1 MLLSSFVVLGLLCQ
15 TSDMYI
21 VKLAIV
27 HRHGDRTP
35 NWPWKGAPISNA
47 SEWPEGW
54 IQTTLAGK
62 QRLYKLGQFLKKR
75 YPSVINEDP
84 TEVLVRSSHGKRCLT
99 STRSFLAGAFPPTK
113 QYEVYPGL
121 KWQPIPVIID
131 DWLLRDPK
139 CPEADKERARL
150 QASGPESTFIS
161 THKEFYEYLT
171 NLTGTNVPNSR
182 VVNILRDRLRVAM
195 DLGKTVPSWATDE
208 LMEQLL
214 NISINEYYFRS
225 ASLKLQRLRS
235 GVFFKDLLSQFL
247 NSWGKKFLV
256 YSTHDT
262 QVAIF
267 MNTMNL
273 YPNRLVEFG
282 SSLLFELHSDVP
294 TTKTMYPVSDFYLKL
309 FYLNDTY
316 SENVTELKL
325 PGCQLLQ
332 RCLLSNFLEAMQQ
345 VVVDDIIKECGLN

>member
-1 MLLSSFVVLGLLCQ
+1 MFGLLCQ
-15 TSDMYI
+15 ESITDI

-35 NWPWKGAPISNA
+35 NWPWIGAPISNA

-54 IQTTLAGK
+54 YQLTLAGE
-62 QRLYKLGQFLKKR
+62 QRLYKLGQFLRNK
-75 YPSVINEDP
+75 YPSVIGEDP
-84 TEVLVRSSHGKRCLT
+84 TEVLVRSSHRKRCLR
-99 STRSFLAGAFPPTK
+99 STQSLVAGAFPPS
-113 QYEVYPGL
+113 QQFEVYPGL
-121 KWQPIPVIID
+121 KWQPIPVFID

-150 QASGPESTFIS
+150 RTSGPESTFNAA
-161 THKEFYEYLT
+161 HKEFYEHLS
-171 NLTGTNVPNSR
+171 NLTGTNVTNSNI
-182 VVNILRDRLRVAM
+182 VNDIRDRVRIAM
-195 DLGKTVPSWATDE
+195 DLGKTVPSWVTDE
-208 LMEQLL
+208 LMERML
-214 NISINEYYFRS
+214 NISINEFYFRS
-225 ASLKLQRLRS
+225 ASLKLKRLRS

-247 NSWGKKFLV
+247 NPWGKKFLV

-262 QVAIF
+262 QVGIF

-294 TTKTMYPVSDFYLKL
+294 TTKTMYPVSDFYVKS
-309 FYLNDTY
+309 FYLSDTY
-316 SENVTELKL
+316 SENGTELKL
-325 PGCQLLQ
+325 PGCQSLE
-332 RCLLSNFLEAMQQ
+332 RCPLSNFIDAMQR